1 MTAQEVTIAKIRQ
14 LPEPLAQEVSDFVDF
29 LLTKRDSIRWQLWT
43 QFAEGTELAESDFS
57 TYLGQLED
65 YEQRLARG
73 EVQW

>member
-1 MTAQEVTIAKIRQ
+1 MTAQEATIAKIRQ
-14 LPEPLAQEVSDFVDF
+14 LPEPLVQEVSDFVDF

-43 QFAEGTELAESDFS
+43 QFTEGTELAESDFS
-57 TYLGQLED
+57 AYLGQLED

>member
-1 MTAQEVTIAKIRQ
+1 MTAQEATIAKIRQ
-14 LPEPLAQEVSDFVDF
+14 LPDPLAQEVSDFVDF

-43 QFAEGTELAESDFS
+43 QFTEGTELAEADFS
-57 TYLGQLED
+57 SYLSQLED